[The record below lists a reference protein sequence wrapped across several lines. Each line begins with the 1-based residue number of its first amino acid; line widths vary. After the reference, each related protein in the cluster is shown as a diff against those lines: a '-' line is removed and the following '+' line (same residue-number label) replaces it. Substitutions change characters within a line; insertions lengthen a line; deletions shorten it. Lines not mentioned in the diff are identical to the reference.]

1 MFGCVQHVINK
12 QQLALV
18 QKKVV
23 FVRAPEIDDLNST
36 SYEDCLQLKDVL
48 SVRDGE
54 ERKKEDMG
62 RAGGNTVLS
71 LKRVDTKK
79 HDYLEKTGSALTVLM
94 GWMMSVFS

>member
-1 MFGCVQHVINK
+1 M
-12 QQLALV
+12 LS
-18 QKKVV
+18 
-23 FVRAPEIDDLNST
+23 VRDEIDGLNSTSYGDYLQLKDVLSVRDEIDGLNST

-79 HDYLEKTGSALTVLM
+79 HDYLEKTGSALN
-94 GWMMSVFS
+94 

>member
-1 MFGCVQHVINK
+1 MGWGGFVFGCVQHVIDK

-23 FVRAPEIDDLNST
+23 FVRALEIDGLNST

-62 RAGGNTVLS
+62 RREGIQYC
-71 LKRVDTKK
+71 
-79 HDYLEKTGSALTVLM
+79 H
-94 GWMMSVFS
+94 